1 MRPTLKLL
9 ALVAGICG
17 LGACTAVYKLD
28 IPQGNLID
36 KSMVDSL
43 KPGMTRRQVALIM
56 GTPSI
61 QDPFHQ
67 NRWDYAASYQQRG
80 GEIEIKDLTL
90 YFDDNVLAKMEGNY
104 FDKREDD
111 LVRPAPRGRGRERET
126 EIRAGEKEKKKS
138 HQPPPWGG

>member
-1 MRPTLKLL
+1 MRPTLPLL
-9 ALVAGICG
+9 LLG
-17 LGACTAVYKLD
+17 LTAISGCTAVYKLD

-36 KSMVDSL
+36 KSMVETL

-80 GEIEIKDLTL
+80 GDIEIKNLTL
-90 YFDDNVLAKMEGNY
+90 YFDDNILAKMEGNY
-104 FDKREDD
+104 FEKREED
-111 LVRPAPRGRGRERET
+111 LVRTARRVRGRDL
-126 EIRAGEKEKKKS
+126 EIEELTKQRKKKQ
-138 HQPPPWGG
+138 QPQGG